1 VVEHRLHLRS
11 GPADVWRLLATDDG
25 RVLFWAEQSTER
37 DGVVRLVF
45 PNGLV
50 EELEVLVTEPP
61 RRLVVSYFGE
71 RTELA
76 LEPDG
81 SGGTDLHLRA
91 EAAGPGAAETS
102 AGWVS
107 VLMALK
113 AAADFGVDLRNHD
126 PARTWDQRFVDN

>member
-1 VVEHRLHLRS
+1 MIEHRLHLRAA
-11 GPADVWRLLATDDG
+11 PEDVWRLLATDAG
-25 RVLFWAEQSTER
+25 RARFWAEESAER
-37 DGVVRLVF
+37 EGLVRLTF

-50 EELEVLVTEPP
+50 EEMIVLEAEPP
-61 RRLVVSYFGE
+61 RRLALSYFGE
-71 RTELA
+71 RTELI

-91 EAAGPGAAETS
+91 EADDPDTN

-113 AAADFGVDLRNHD
+113 AAADFGADLRNHD
-126 PARTWDQRFVDN
+126 PARTWDQGFVDN